1 MATISRSHRLRAQN
15 SVRRLQRADLL
26 GLGVQRADAL
36 NLHLNLGH
44 EKGDETRAGPG
55 NSRDDTSRKRVLTD
69 LGAAGIDTPRD
80 RTGSWAVDARHRVL
94 RWPRRS
100 RGKQVAGE
108 VHVADLR
115 EDHQGLRKTRHTAT

>member
-36 NLHLNLGH
+36 NLRVSLGH

-55 NSRDDTSRKRVLTD
+55 NSRDDTSRKRALTD
-69 LGAAGIDTPRD
+69 LGAAEIDLPRD
-80 RTGSWAVDARHRVL
+80 RTGSWAVEPGIEFFGGLVGRAGN
-94 RWPRRS
+94 RS
-100 RGKQVAGE
+100 RERSTSQISAKTTRAYAKQ
-108 VHVADLR
+108 DTL
-115 EDHQGLRKTRHTAT
+115 